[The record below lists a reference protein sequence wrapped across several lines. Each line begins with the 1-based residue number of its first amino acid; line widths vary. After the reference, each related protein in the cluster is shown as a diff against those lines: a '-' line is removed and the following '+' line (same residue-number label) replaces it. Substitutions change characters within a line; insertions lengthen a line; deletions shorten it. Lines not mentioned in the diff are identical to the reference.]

1 VNENIEKF
9 IHELRSSLR
18 QETFIKLTLGNYK
31 GPDERLQK
39 IQCRLVE
46 TKKGTRLF
54 FLYRSENRDTAK
66 NYAFDEGVELI
77 RRMLGS
83 DFYAAHLFTVEHDYQ
98 LDIGKKGSR
107 LNVAKPTLKKQNSLS
122 HDRKKERPVDQNA
135 FYLKALGITD
145 DEGRVR
151 DRSQDKW
158 RQINRYVEILSSIVD
173 KSPLSDS
180 KAIKFVDMG
189 SGKGYLTFA
198 TYDYFKNVRGLDV
211 SATGVEMRVDLVDRC
226 NEIATA
232 SDYDGLKFAQGG
244 IADADVLGIDVLI
257 ALHACNTATDDAL
270 FKGISSGATVI
281 VAAPCCHQE
290 LRPQLQSPEMLR
302 DVLKHGI
309 MLERTAEFITDA
321 LRSLLLER
329 SGYSVKMLDFVPV
342 EHTPKNLMIVGT
354 RDPSVDRFAELDR
367 EIAELMEFYSIK
379 EQRLNTL
386 LAERKSSAFP
396 KDTQ

>member
-1 VNENIEKF
+1 MNENIEKF

-46 TKKGTRLF
+46 TKKGVRLF

-66 NYAFDEGVELI
+66 NHSFDEGVELI
-77 RRMLGS
+77 REMLGS
-83 DFYAAHLFTVEHDYQ
+83 DFYAAHLFTAEHDYQ

-107 LNVAKPTLKKQNSLS
+107 LNVAKPTLKKQATLS
-122 HDRKKERPVDQNA
+122 HDRKKERPVDQTA

-158 RQINRYVEILSSIVD
+158 RQINRYVEILSSVVD
-173 KSPLSDS
+173 KSPLGDS
-180 KAIKFVDMG
+180 KSIRFVDMG

-211 SATGVEMRVDLVDRC
+211 GMTGVEMRADLVERC
-226 NEIATA
+226 NEIAMA
-232 SDYDGLKFAQGG
+232 SDYDGLKFVQGG
-244 IADADVLGIDVLI
+244 IADADVSDVDVLI

-270 FKGISSGATVI
+270 YKGIITDASVI

-290 LRPQLQSPEMLR
+290 LRPQISAPSMLR

-309 MLERTAEFITDA
+309 LLERTAEFITDV

-329 SGYSVKMLDFVPV
+329 SSYSVKLLDFVPV

-354 RDPSVDRFAELDR
+354 RDPTFDRFSELDL
-367 EIAELMEFYSIK
+367 EIAELLEFYSIK
-379 EQRLNTL
+379 EQRLITL

-396 KDTQ
+396 KDTL

>member
-1 VNENIEKF
+1 MQENIDKF
-9 IHELRSSLR
+9 IDELRSSLK

-39 IQCRLVE
+39 IHCRLVE
-46 TKKGTRLF
+46 TKKGMRLF

-66 NYAFDEGVELI
+66 NYSFDEGVQLI
-77 RRMLGS
+77 RKMLGT
-83 DFYAAHLFTVEHDYQ
+83 DFFAAHLFTVEHDFQ

-107 LNVAKPTLKKQNSLS
+107 LNVAKPTLKKQTTLS

-151 DRSQDKW
+151 DRAHDKW
-158 RQINRYVEILSSIVD
+158 RQINRYVEILGSVID
-173 KSPLSDS
+173 KSPLQNS
-180 KAIKFVDMG
+180 KTIRFVDMG

-198 TYDYFKNVRGLDV
+198 TYDYFRNVRGLDISV
-211 SATGVEMRVDLVDRC
+211 TGVEMRADLVDRC

-232 SDYDGLKFAQGG
+232 SDYDGLRFVQGG
-244 IADADVLGIDVLI
+244 IADADISGVDVLI

-270 FKGISSGATVI
+270 FKGIAADATVI

-290 LRPQLQSPEMLR
+290 LRPQIKPPEMLR

-309 MLERTAEFITDA
+309 MLERTAEFVTDA

-329 SGYSVKMLDFVPV
+329 SGYSVKLLDFVPV
-342 EHTPKNLMIVGT
+342 EHTPKNLMIIGT
-354 RDPSVDRFAELDR
+354 RDPAFDRFAEIDR
-367 EIAELMEFYSIK
+367 EIAELIEFYSIK
-379 EQRLNTL
+379 EQKLNTL

-396 KDTQ
+396 EDTL

>member
-1 VNENIEKF
+1 MQENIDKF
-9 IHELRSSLR
+9 IDELLSSLK

-66 NYAFDEGVELI
+66 NYSFNEGVELI
-77 RRMLGS
+77 RKMLGS
-83 DFYAAHLFTVEHDYQ
+83 EFYAAHLFAADHDYQ
-98 LDIGKKGSR
+98 LDIGKRGSR
-107 LNVAKPTLKKQNSLS
+107 LNVAKPTLKKQATLS

-158 RQINRYVEILSSIVD
+158 RQINRYLEILSSIVD
-173 KSPLSDS
+173 KSSLADS
-180 KAIKFVDMG
+180 KSIRFVDMG

-198 TYDYFKNVRGLDV
+198 TYDYFRNARGLDV
-211 SATGVEMRVDLVDRC
+211 SVTGVEMRTDLVERC
-226 NEIATA
+226 NEIASA
-232 SDYDGLKFAQGG
+232 SDYDGLKFVQGG
-244 IADADVLGIDVLI
+244 IADADVSDVDVLI

-270 FKGISSGATVI
+270 YKGINSGAPVI

-290 LRPQLQSPEMLR
+290 LRPHIKPPEMLR

-309 MLERTAEFITDA
+309 MLERTAEFVTDA

-329 SGYSVKMLDFVPV
+329 SGYSVKLLDFVPV

-354 RDPSVDRFAELDR
+354 RDPAFNRFAVLDR

-379 EQRLNTL
+379 EQKLASL
-386 LAERKSSAFP
+386 LESSRAALG
-396 KDTQ
+396 